1 MPTSSRCPA
10 RLPIYLFK
18 RQLGEDENGKAVKD
32 LGQLNRDLKN
42 VAIVDNNPEMFRL
55 HTSNG
60 VQIPSFDGDPK
71 DVALL
76 DLIPYLQDIDPACPF
91 FAPLSLLSRCVSLCL
106 SRARSLHP
114 TPTLT
119 PPFAGSG

>member
-18 RQLGEDENGKAVKD
+18 HQLGEDENGKAVKD

-55 HTSNG
+55 PHVKWCS
-60 VQIPSFDGDPK
+60 DPI
-71 DVALL
+71 L
-76 DLIPYLQDIDPACPF
+76 
-91 FAPLSLLSRCVSLCL
+91 
-106 SRARSLHP
+106 
-114 TPTLT
+114 
-119 PPFAGSG
+119 